1 MTPASI
7 ELDEL
12 QLVPYRAPPMLELTC
27 ATVRDVS
34 YWCVAEL
41 TSRSEASFIRATGS
55 RERCDVVKH
64 ARRNQIGDSSFFY
77 KYFLKLCLNLRTV
90 KKMKIVIV
98 EPATFE

>member
-64 ARRNQIGDSSFFY
+64 ARRNQIGDSSFINIF
-77 KYFLKLCLNLRTV
+77 
-90 KKMKIVIV
+90 KIML
-98 EPATFE
+98 EFKDC

>member
-27 ATVRDVS
+27 ATVPDVS

-41 TSRSEASFIRATGS
+41 TSRSEASFIPATGS
-55 RERCDVVKH
+55 REMM
-64 ARRNQIGDSSFFY
+64 RRGQTH
-77 KYFLKLCLNLRTV
+77 KTQLNRG
-90 KKMKIVIV
+90 
-98 EPATFE
+98 

>member
-64 ARRNQIGDSSFFY
+64 ARRNQIGDSSFS
-77 KYFLKLCLNLRTV
+77 
-90 KKMKIVIV
+90 
-98 EPATFE
+98 EATLLARAVLYPNIAAMASPSLLLMVG

>member
-1 MTPASI
+1 MLGDLKGFARFAPRPREAHMTPASI

-27 ATVRDVS
+27 ATVPDVS

-64 ARRNQIGDSSFFY
+64 ARRNQIGELIFIF
-77 KYFLKLCLNLRTV
+77 KYF
-90 KKMKIVIV
+90 KIMI
-98 EPATFE
+98 